1 MKLWLTAQEIAD
13 LKLDGFPSS
22 RYGVQKLAERE
33 GWVNSHLAR
42 KREGREGG
50 GGLEYSV
57 DLFPVTQKLQYC
69 ASFVELRG
77 EDLRLESSDDPDF
90 DHRAERRRN
99 AKLIVL
105 RAAERFRAQTGMHQ
119 TAADHWFI
127 QIYEAGKVPVPAWVY
142 ASVKGLSLRSLARW
156 RAQAEEDQNRLA
168 FHPSQAR
175 KATGVLDQAAE
186 GRLKSYLLGAIFQQ
200 PHLKANVLRAMAVE
214 KFGKAIETTNPDTGE
229 VSRRDMP
236 PLRTF
241 QHTLKRWK
249 EEYASAIKR
258 HTDPDGW
265 KNTDRFVLVGGASAG
280 IDRLNQLWEI
290 DASPVDMLT
299 TEGRWNV
306 YACID
311 VWSRRAIFLI
321 SCTPRA
327 DAVGL
332 LVREAILK
340 WGVPEAIKS
349 DNGSDFKAKATVRLL
364 DALGIEHVL
373 CPPYSPEQ
381 KPHVERVI
389 KTFQH
394 GFVELLPGF
403 VGHNVA
409 ERSVIEGRKAF
420 AKRLGLDDYNVFG
433 VDVSPEELQ
442 QMANE
447 WAEKAYGQSPHGGLR
462 QVTPAARAASS
473 TVKVL
478 SVDPAALD
486 VLLAAV
492 PSGGGIRTIQK
503 GGVRVNNEHYIVTD
517 CALMSGTQVLCR
529 MDPKDL
535 GRIWLFDAEG
545 VNFLGHAVCPDL
557 AGLDPVETIAKARAL
572 QKAFMDEQ
580 VVPIKQAMKEIGP
593 RDALN
598 AIMKEERA
606 EVLTFPQRPR
616 DEHTTPKT
624 QAAADAKKR
633 RGPRALS
640 DREAAMM
647 EALKAEGPVPAAK
660 PAAKV
665 HRLNTLE
672 TPEAR
677 FKRALQFEQRLE
689 EGTPLSD
696 DDAIWLAGYKAGPEY
711 RAHRMIWE
719 DTRERQKRVPPAS

>member
-13 LKLDGFPSS
+13 LKLDGFPASE
-22 RYGVQKLAERE
+22 RGVQKLADRE
-33 GWVNSHLAR
+33 GWTATRFAR
-42 KREGREGG
+42 KRQGREGG
-50 GGLEYSV
+50 GGFEYHT
-57 DLFPVTQKLQYC
+57 DLFPLAQKLQYC
-69 ASFVELRG
+69 ATFVDLKD
-77 EDLRLESSDDPDF
+77 EDLVLETSDDPEF
-90 DHRAERRRN
+90 DHRAERKRN

-105 RAAERFRAQTGMHQ
+105 RAAERFRAQTGLHQ
-119 TAADHWFI
+119 NASDHWFI
-127 QIYEAGKVPVPAWVY
+127 LIYAEKKVPVPDWVY
-142 ASVKGLSLRSLARW
+142 ATVKCLSLRSLARW
-156 RAQAEEDQNRLA
+156 RSQAEEGQNRLA
-168 FHPSQAR
+168 FHPAQSR
-175 KATGVLDQAAE
+175 KGTGVLDQAAR
-186 GRLKSYLLGAIFQQ
+186 GALKSYVLAAIFQQ
-200 PHLKANVLRAMAVE
+200 PHLKANVLRSMALA
-214 KFGKAIETTNPDTGE
+214 KFGQQIEMVNPETGE
-229 VSRRDMP
+229 VSKRDMP

-249 EEYASAIKR
+249 LEFASAIKR
-258 HTDPDGW
+258 HVDPDGW
-265 KNTDRFVLVGGASAG
+265 KNTDRMVMVGGASAG
-280 IDRLNQLWEI
+280 IGRLNQLWEI

-349 DNGSDFKAKATVRLL
+349 DNGSDFKAKSTVRLL

-403 VGHNVA
+403 VGHSVA

-433 VDVSPEELQ
+433 VDVTPEELQ
-442 QMANE
+442 EMAND
-447 WAEKAYGQSPHGGLR
+447 WAENAYGQSPHGGLKK
-462 QVTPAARAASS
+462 QSPAARAATS
-473 TVKVL
+473 TVKTL
-478 SVDPAALD
+478 TVDPAALD

-492 PSGGGIRTIQK
+492 PSGNGIRTVQK
-503 GGVRVNNEHYIVTD
+503 GGVRVNNEHYVLAD
-517 CALMSGTQVLCR
+517 CAVMAGEQVLCR

-545 VNFLGHAVCPDL
+545 INFIGHAVCPDL
-557 AGLDPVETIAKARAL
+557 AGLDPVETIAKCRAL

-593 RDALN
+593 RDAL
-598 AIMKEERA
+598 AAVMGEERA
-606 EVLTFPQRPR
+606 TVVSFPAQQEVRSTPKIDAAALVRAPSKGPRPLSEAEKKAMEQLTGAPVQPANVRPLKAYAKPEDNFTRAVRLEARISRGEVL
-616 DEHTTPKT
+616 
-624 QAAADAKKR
+624 AD
-633 RGPRALS
+633 
-640 DREAAMM
+640 
-647 EALKAEGPVPAAK
+647 
-660 PAAKV
+660 
-665 HRLNTLE
+665 N
-672 TPEAR
+672 
-677 FKRALQFEQRLE
+677 
-689 EGTPLSD
+689 
-696 DDAIWLAGYKAGPEY
+696 DAIWLTRYQASAEY
-711 RAHRMIWE
+711 SARKMIQNDLHR
-719 DTRERQKRVPPAS
+719 RSNQVPPAS